1 MKYPFLFYCVLE
13 LDKKHLVLLQTAYKA
28 LFRDYDN
35 VRSIVSAKD
44 KIFLEIRPN
53 TLSALLI

>member
-13 LDKKHLVLLQTAYKA
+13 LDNKHSVLLQSAYKA

-35 VRSIVSAKD
+35 VQSIVSAKD
-44 KIFLEIRPN
+44 KIFLEIRPY
-53 TLSALLI
+53 TPSALP